1 MSSLSLYAW
10 LRPLIFTLG
19 PEAAHRLT
27 LRLLRSGATL
37 TGRLPAAARAV
48 LKTRVWDLDFANPL
62 GLAAGFDKDAE
73 VADAL
78 LRAGFGFV
86 EIGSVTP
93 RPQPGNPRPRVFRLA
108 EDRALINRL
117 GFNSAGL
124 TRVEANLRRRRAT
137 APAGGVIGVNLGR
150 NKDSADAVADYL
162 AGLRAL
168 APLADYLVINVSSPN
183 TPGLRALQDRDQL
196 EALLAPLRAA
206 LAETAAAGGRPPPLL
221 LKIAP
226 DLTAEDRADIAEVA
240 LAQGL
245 DGLIVS
251 NTTIA
256 RPAGLK
262 SRFRGEAG
270 GLSGAPLFGPST
282 ALLAEMYRLT
292 GGRLPIV
299 GVGGVASGAEAHAK
313 IRAGAALVQLYTGLV
328 YHGPGLPRW
337 ILTELADLLRRDGF
351 ATVGEAVGAD
361 HRDRPLAEGTPGPAA
376 ERSG

>member
-1 MSSLSLYAW
+1 MSSRSIYAR
-10 LRPLIFTLG
+10 LRPVIFALA

-27 LRLLRSGATL
+27 LLVLRCGWSFRDAF
-37 TGRLPAAARAV
+37 PVSDRAI
-48 LKTRVWDLDFANPL
+48 LRTRIWDLEFVNPL

-73 VADAL
+73 VADVL
-78 LRAGFGFV
+78 LRSGFGFV

-93 RPQPGNPRPRVFRLA
+93 RPQPGNPKPRVFRLT

-124 TRVEANLRRRRAT
+124 DRVEANLRRRRAA
-137 APAGGVIGVNLGR
+137 APEGGVIGVNLGR
-150 NKDSADAVADYL
+150 NKDSAEAGPDYL

-183 TPGLRALQDRDQL
+183 TPGLRALQGRDQL
-196 EALLAPLRAA
+196 EALLAPLRAE
-206 LAETAAAGGRPPPLL
+206 LDGMEGRRPPLL

-251 NTTIA
+251 NTTIE

-262 SRFRGEAG
+262 SRFRAEAG
-270 GLSGAPLFGPST
+270 GLSGAPLFEPST

-292 GGRLPIV
+292 GGRLPLV
-299 GVGGVASGAEAHAK
+299 GVGGVASAAEAYAK

-328 YHGPGLPRW
+328 YQGPGLPRR
-337 ILTELADLLRRDGF
+337 ILIELAALLRRDGF
-351 ATVGEAVGAD
+351 ATVADAVGAD
-361 HRDRPLAEGTPGPAA
+361 HAGLSPPTDRRDQAS
-376 ERSG
+376 ERSD